1 MAGNLDQILKID
13 VPVVVRLAEKQI
25 PLGEVLRL
33 VPGAIVELPKSADA
47 ELSLLVNN
55 REIGCGTAV
64 KVGENFG
71 LRLSFIGDL
80 KSRVR
85 ALGPAEDGMSSD
97 EAEKLAEAMLAGQ
110 L

>member
-85 ALGPAEDGMSSD
+85 ALGPSEDGMSSD

>member
-80 KSRVR
+80 KIGR
-85 ALGPAEDGMSSD
+85 AHV
-97 EAEKLAEAMLAGQ
+97 
-110 L
+110 